1 MTLQSVE
8 GQDVEDLDTYSGLFD
23 EVQTKILEIK
33 EHLEDTDQETAID
46 HVKSAGLLGD
56 GFGSTP
62 EMCKKNLIWVVTRM
76 QVVIDRY
83 PTCGA

>member
-1 MTLQSVE
+1 M
-8 GQDVEDLDTYSGLFD
+8 GALFM
-23 EVQTKILEIK
+23 
-33 EHLEDTDQETAID
+33 QETALN

-76 QVVIDRY
+76 QVLVDRY
-83 PTCGA
+83 PTW